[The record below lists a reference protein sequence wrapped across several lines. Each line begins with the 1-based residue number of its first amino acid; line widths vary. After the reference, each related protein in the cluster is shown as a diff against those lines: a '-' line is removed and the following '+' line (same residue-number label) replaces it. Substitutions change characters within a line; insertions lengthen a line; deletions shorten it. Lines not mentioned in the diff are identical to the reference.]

1 MIRAYS
7 EIYVSEVRENL
18 ATMLEYAKYEL
29 GFGVVEFLEL
39 FVASGIAQ
47 EIECGNP
54 KYMVGMS
61 GIELARLVVEKSFG
75 EYLQTD
81 EMEDMAYGA
90 EYWGMWALTYYQWK
104 TQIPYKKL
112 LQYVEWEEIMKL
124 YPTLHEA
131 DIQKF
136 VEVMNIKIEYH
147 CRNRETEL
155 ARIRRLRGYS
165 QRILAEKSGVSLRMI
180 QLYEQRQNDI
190 KKAQVDS
197 LLKLAKALECRIE
210 DILEVGLEVGI
221 EVV

>member
-1 MIRAYS
+1 MMIRAYS
-7 EIYVSEVRENL
+7 DIYVSEVRENL
-18 ATMLEYAKYEL
+18 GTMLEYAKYEL
-29 GFGVVEFLEL
+29 GADPNEFLAL

-61 GIELARLVVEKSFG
+61 GIELARVVVEKSFG
-75 EYLQTD
+75 EYLEND
-81 EMEDMAYGA
+81 DMEDTKYGA

-136 VEVMNIKIEYH
+136 VEVMDIKIQYH
-147 CRNRETEL
+147 CKNRETQL

-190 KKAQVDS
+190 QKAQVDS
-197 LLKLAKALECRIE
+197 LLKLAKALECGVE
-210 DILEVGLEVGI
+210 DLLDVI
-221 EVV
+221 

>member
-1 MIRAYS
+1 MMIRAYS
-7 EIYVSEVRENL
+7 DIYVSEVRENL
-18 ATMLEYAKYEL
+18 GTMLEYAKYEL
-29 GFGVVEFLEL
+29 GADPNEFLAL

-61 GIELARLVVEKSFG
+61 GIELARVVVEKSFG
-75 EYLQTD
+75 KYLKND
-81 EMEDMAYGA
+81 DVEDMEYGA

-136 VEVMNIKIEYH
+136 VEVMDIKIQYH
-147 CRNRETEL
+147 CKNRETQL

-190 KKAQVDS
+190 QKAQVDS
-197 LLKLAKALECRIE
+197 LLKLAKALECGVE
-210 DILEVGLEVGI
+210 DLLDVI
-221 EVV
+221 